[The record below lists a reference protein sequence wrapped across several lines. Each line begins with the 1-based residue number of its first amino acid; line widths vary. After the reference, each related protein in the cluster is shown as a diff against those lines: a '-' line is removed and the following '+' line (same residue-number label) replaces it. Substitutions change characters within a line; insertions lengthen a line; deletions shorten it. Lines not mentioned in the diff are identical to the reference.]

1 MQEPRRKM
9 SARQRSRRGG
19 SAAGSD
25 DEAYY
30 AAYGDEYG
38 DYYGGYDAEPEEAY
52 PLPEGKYGLECCVCG
67 GSGPEVAC
75 CEVRRAL
82 RILLCFSF
90 ELDVVCDFCAV
101 LHVCFALRPVE
112 VCSVTSTGLVRWL
125 FPATSNQF
133 TLVCTW
139 VELGTSCIR
148 G

>member
-1 MQEPRRKM
+1 VVLPQGTSALQEPRRKM

-52 PLPEGKYGLECCVCG
+52 PLPEGKWGLECCVCG

-75 CEVRRAL
+75 CEVGLAPSRPGLLLASPGAWLQRADAPGLRRHS
-82 RILLCFSF
+82 LC
-90 ELDVVCDFCAV
+90 
-101 LHVCFALRPVE
+101 
-112 VCSVTSTGLVRWL
+112 L
-125 FPATSNQF
+125 FHT
-133 TLVCTW
+133 
-139 VELGTSCIR
+139 
-148 G
+148 